1 MSDYFWL
8 CVAGI
13 VCIIL
18 AYLWGLQYGY
28 KRGVADGRYEYVKKM
43 LNDKYGLNPLDA
55 VLDYGEEDKDADI
68 Q

>member
-8 CVAGI
+8 CVAA
-13 VCIIL
+13 VLCIIL

-28 KRGVADGRYEYVKKM
+28 KKGHADGMCEHIKHM
-43 LNDKYGLNPLDA
+43 LNEKYGLNPLDA
-55 VLDYGEEDKDADI
+55 VLDYGEEDKDANI